1 MRRTVYARDFTP
13 PDRFLMRPLI
23 AFPLHTG
30 PRHETWLAHPPRAV
44 MPAVLLPWL
53 RDAGS
58 LTARIRARCG
68 CFAVQ
73 VVGQALARVHR
84 DEALLLGLRPGER
97 AWVREVLLLADGRPV
112 VFARSLLPRRNV
124 RGAWNLFHGIGS
136 RPLGEALFSDPAIS
150 RLPLACRR
158 LDGRDARYH
167 RARAALTRHAP
178 AQTLP
183 RALWARRSIFL
194 LRGSALMV
202 SETFLPETLELPR

>member
-1 MRRTVYARDFTP
+1 
-13 PDRFLMRPLI
+13 MRPLI

-30 PRHETWLAHPPRAV
+30 PRHETWLAHPPRAA
-44 MPAVLLPWL
+44 MPGALLPWM

-58 LTARIRARCG
+58 LTARIRARCSR
-68 CFAVQ
+68 FAVQ
-73 VVGQALARVHR
+73 VVRQELARVHR
-84 DEALLLGLRPGER
+84 DEALLLGLRAGER
-97 AWVREVLLLADGRPV
+97 AWLREVLLLADGRPV

-136 RPLGEALFSDPAIS
+136 RPLGAALFSDPAIA

-167 RARAALTRHAP
+167 RARVALSRYAP
-178 AQTLP
+178 AQRMP
-183 RALWARRSIFL
+183 RALWTRRSIFL

-202 SETFLPETLELPR
+202 SEAFLPEILELPR

>member
-1 MRRTVYARDFTP
+1 
-13 PDRFLMRPLI
+13 MRPLI

-30 PRHETWLAHPPRAV
+30 PRHETWLAHPPRAS
-44 MPAVLLPWL
+44 MPAALRPGL

-58 LTARIRARCG
+58 LTARIRARCER
-68 CFAVQ
+68 FAVQ
-73 VVGQALARVHR
+73 VVCQKLARVHR

-97 AWVREVLLLADGRPV
+97 AWVREVLLVADGRPV
-112 VFARSLLPRRNV
+112 VFARSLLPPRNV

-136 RPLGEALFSDPAIS
+136 RPLGQALFSDPAIS

-167 RARAALTRHAP
+167 RAQAALTRYAP
-178 AQTLP
+178 AQSLP
-183 RALWARRSIFL
+183 RTLWARRSVFL

-202 SETFLPETLELPR
+202 SEAFLPEILELPR